1 MSSMTSFFASL
12 AVLYTALGGLWLR
25 RAYIG
30 EKRLLMVTLAHPRPE
45 REAAGTR
52 FFQAFLGIAHL
63 GLGIVWLLVI
73 LSKNHRLHW
82 PPF

>member
-1 MSSMTSFFASL
+1 MMTSFFASL
-12 AVLYTALGGLWLR
+12 AVLYTVLGGFCLR

-52 FFQAFLGIAHL
+52 LFQAFLGLAYL
-63 GLGIVWLLVI
+63 AMGLAWVLPLLWK
-73 LSKNHRLHW
+73 SHSFHW
-82 PPF
+82 PKF